1 MNCFILSLL
10 FQTAVMLTLYLS
22 KYTDFFKDINLQEC
36 LASKFSNDEINIK
49 CNLATEDDKR
59 LYVSSLLLR
68 HVLQLIC
75 NGHAITKINVT
86 TDDHENKLLIEEQI
100 RIATAIYPS
109 ASMMN
114 HSCDPNIIN
123 R

>member
-1 MNCFILSLL
+1 
-10 FQTAVMLTLYLS
+10 MLTLYLS
-22 KYTDFFKDINLQEC
+22 KYTDYFKILNVRDCI
-36 LASKFSNDEINIK
+36 ASKFFDSTYKLNND
-49 CNLATEDDKR
+49 LLTEDDKR

-68 HVLQLIC
+68 HTLQLIS
-75 NGHAITKINVT
+75 NGHAITRLSAIATNK
-86 TDDHENKLLIEEQI
+86 DKLLIEQRD

-114 HSCDPNIIN
+114 HSCDPNIMN